1 VTRRRWAAGVVC
13 FVAIWPAVVAVA
25 SATLD
30 VDPWKWGGFGM
41 YSTAA
46 RVPGSMQV
54 TVLIS
59 APPDASRVVRLEN
72 ASWVP
77 AEPGSPALTAEVHR
91 FMLRRQTMGR
101 LETGRQLAETAL
113 ATVNAPE
120 ALLVVSDFRLEASSA
135 RVREQIT
142 LLRFRAHSRP
152 H

>member
-1 VTRRRWAAGVVC
+1 
-13 FVAIWPAVVAVA
+13 
-25 SATLD
+25 
-30 VDPWKWGGFGM
+30 
-41 YSTAA
+41 
-46 RVPGSMQV
+46 
-54 TVLIS
+54 
-59 APPDASRVVRLEN
+59 
-72 ASWVP
+72 
-77 AEPGSPALTAEVHR
+77 
-91 FMLRRQTMGR
+91 MGR